1 MDSISGL
8 GRSLEREKWQPT
20 PRILAWKRSKERQP
34 MFKDKI
40 IQYSKCILSSI
51 STTSTYINLVQ
62 TPSSFLIFLILSL
75 LISILLPMTSGR
87 VSPVLKI
94 FSRFTFP
101 HILAKIPK
109 ITEKIHGDLGPSFTL
124 PSFSLLLMPWPPGDA
139 YSIPGS
145 FLLWLL
151 LLHHQNP
158 HLCQVLAEIL
168 FQKHQSQLPH

>member
-1 MDSISGL
+1 
-8 GRSLEREKWQPT
+8 
-20 PRILAWKRSKERQP
+20 

-40 IQYSKCILSSI
+40 IQYSMCILSSI

-75 LISILLPMTSGR
+75 LISILLPMTSGH

-101 HILAKIPK
+101 HILAKMPK

-124 PSFSLLLMPWPPGDA
+124 PSFSLLLMSWPPGYA

-145 FLLWLL
+145 FLLWLF
-151 LLHHQNP
+151 LLHH
-158 HLCQVLAEIL
+158 
-168 FQKHQSQLPH
+168 